1 MTLRSVI
8 LAGAALIAAAPTI
21 SGGALAQTPAPL
33 RPSFLITSPTYP
45 EFAFMDKHSAASER
59 DCGGQNLSPALA
71 WSGEPAAATHSFAVL
86 FQDPDGNNGQSEG
99 KWIGYNI
106 APTVHSLPEGGMS
119 ATAQDMTLGVTDNG
133 DPGYY
138 GPCPPYGKMHHYV
151 YGVYAL
157 DLPVGA
163 LPAGLNREQFLK
175 AVKGHTVAY
184 QSIVF
189 IYQRPLPANGIIPPW
204 KPRQTGG
211 H

>member
-1 MTLRSVI
+1 MRFRLGMTACAVLGTVLSGSG
-8 LAGAALIAAAPTI
+8 AGAQEQAK
-21 SGGALAQTPAPL
+21 APL
-33 RPSFLITSPTYP
+33 RPSFLITSPAYA
-45 EFAFMDKHSAASER
+45 EFAFLDKRSAAAER

-71 WSGEPAAATHSFAVL
+71 WSGEPSATRSFAVL

-106 APTVHSLPEGGMS
+106 EPTVHALAEGAMS
-119 ATAQDMTLGVTDNG
+119 STAKGMTLGVNDSG
-133 DPGYY
+133 EAGYY

-151 YGVYAL
+151 YGVYGL

-163 LPAGLNREQFLK
+163 LKPGMNREDFLK
-175 AVKGHTVAY
+175 SVKGHTIAY

-204 KPRQTGG
+204 KPRRPVTP
-211 H
+211 